1 MCAIQLL
8 SVEDQLR
15 VGVRFLE
22 TDVHYFAG
30 SLYSAHCSNIKFS
43 LIQDASTTL
52 VSGLTSILSGG
63 KTDSSVVVEWDA
75 ALFGCLPSLS
85 GIRAEEQRLHSDT
98 LKDVS
103 TWLKSNPNEL
113 LVLYTE
119 IGTEV
124 TTFSKLDGLLKMYT
138 DNFGDLIFSP
148 ADLKTMGGSWNEFT
162 LSELIG
168 KGKRV
173 ILVTT
178 PTANDLMFK
187 MTTLC
192 DGWSDVPGGKIGT
205 GTLWGKKYNTGSL
218 VRAFKSALHY
228 ATLTEDDLAGK
239 TAPANSSTEPTELN
253 AATLPMFVNAGVNIL
268 APDLLDG
275 EIMEALIWTWA
286 EKEPTK
292 GDTAVEISAA
302 NGRWYGVV
310 DKSTIKNIACV
321 STSDRSSWKIVTQG
335 ASCPSGFVTGVPAL
349 AIENAALLTALKTTG
364 ATATAQLSLDI
375 SNFPTIS
382 EADEKAFES
391 GSTTPA
397 PGSPSGGG
405 SSSST
410 PTIKSAGKSHAV
422 ESQIGTMCFSAL
434 VAIWLAARD

>member
-1 MCAIQLL
+1 MFQLL

-15 VGVRFLE
+15 IGVRFLE

-30 SLYSAHCSNIKFS
+30 SLHSAHCSNIKFS

-52 VSGLTSILSGG
+52 VAELTSILSGG
-63 KTDSSVVVEWDA
+63 KDDNSVVVEWDA

-98 LKDVS
+98 LKDIS
-103 TWLKSNPNEL
+103 TWLKSNPSEL

-119 IGTEV
+119 IGVEV
-124 TTFSKLDGLLKMYT
+124 ATFSKLDALFKMYT

-148 ADLKTMGGSWNEFT
+148 GDLKAMGGSWNEFT

-192 DGWSDVPGGKIGT
+192 DGWSDIPSGKIGT
-205 GTLWGKKYNTGSL
+205 GTLWGQKYNSGSL
-218 VRAFKSALHY
+218 VRAFESALHY

-239 TAPANSSTEPTELN
+239 AAPANSSTEPTEVN
-253 AATLPMFVNAGVNIL
+253 AATLPIFANAGANFL
-268 APDLLDG
+268 AADLLDG
-275 EIMEALIWTWA
+275 EMMEAMIWSWA

-292 GDTAVEISAA
+292 GDTYVEVSAKD
-302 NGRWYGVV
+302 GRWYGVV
-310 DKSTIKNIACV
+310 DKATIKNVACV
-321 STSDRSSWKIVTQG
+321 SSSDRTSWKIVAQG
-335 ASCPSGFVTGVPAL
+335 ASCPSGFVAGAPVL
-349 AIENAALLTALKTTG
+349 AIENVALVTALKATD
-364 ATATAQLSLDI
+364 ATATAQLSIDI
-375 SNFPTIS
+375 SKFPTIS

-391 GSTTPA
+391 GTATPA
-397 PGSPSGGG
+397 PGTSFAGGASG
-405 SSSST
+405 ST
-410 PTIKSAGKSHAV
+410 PTAKSAGISYV
-422 ESQIGTMCFSAL
+422 TEGQVDTMCFSAL